1 MMQRILLVMFFISLL
16 FFAPIMRANQ
26 IGVASSRN
34 SQASGGASNAAA
46 ESPPTVR
53 ISPES
58 TTILQVD
65 DNFTVYVTVDNVVA
79 AGAAQVQLTYD
90 PRVLNVTEVAEGPFL
105 QSAGPTAVA
114 QLYAEENLTSLPPKG
129 EVYYA
134 SAIVGAEALIGASG
148 SGVLLN
154 VTFRVVSEGS
164 TVLHLLSYNEGTGTS
179 GTYFIHLNS
188 DLSQEVIPNLED
200 GHYGSLLAYSLS
212 ASTFKND
219 VPVTSNITLSDGN
232 MTMIQRAN
240 AVSSRSWLLVNGT
253 YYVQALIVQN
263 GLVYGSEQIQ
273 VNLTHNM
280 DLAIDFLFGSL
291 TISCLDAENRPMKN
305 CTLVY
310 SRGAQEQ
317 TRYSDN
323 LGSDTLEAYYGN
335 WTIKAYWMGVLVGKA
350 NANVNQS
357 EVGLS
362 LQCNVGDFTVVA
374 TDQYGYSVEVNV
386 TLRSDTYNLTQQG
399 YIHKPFENITFT
411 QIPLVEYNL
420 TIRNGFGTDT
430 YIISSGQTRQI
441 QIETLPALQ
450 KLVYLAIGAICG
462 IVTGSLAVWMFAR
475 RRRKSTVE

>member
-1 MMQRILLVMFFISLL
+1 MFFISLL
-16 FFAPIMRANQ
+16 FFVPIMRANQ

-34 SQASGGASNAAA
+34 SQAYGGASNAVA

-58 TTILQVD
+58 ITVLQVD
-65 DNFTVYVTVDNVVA
+65 DNFTVYVTVDDVVA
-79 AGAAQVQLTYD
+79 VVAAQVQLTYD

-105 QSAGPTAVA
+105 ESAGPTAVA
-114 QLYAEENLTSLPPKG
+114 QLYAEENLTSLPAKG

-134 SAIVGAEALIGASG
+134 SAIVGAEALMGASG

-164 TVLHLLSYNEGTGTS
+164 TVLHLLSYNEGTGRS

-188 DLSQEVIPNLED
+188 DSSLVEVIPNLED

-212 ASTFKND
+212 ASTFKSD
-219 VPVTSNITLSDGN
+219 VSVTSNITLSDGN

-263 GLVYGSEQIQ
+263 GFVYGSEQIQ

-280 DLAIDFLFGSL
+280 ELAIDFLFGNL
-291 TISCLDAENRPMKN
+291 TISCLDAESRPMKN

-310 SRGAQEQ
+310 SLGAQEQ
-317 TRYSDN
+317 TRYSDS

-386 TLRSDTYNLTQQG
+386 TLRSDAYNLTLQG
-399 YIHKPFENITFT
+399 YIYKPFENITFT
-411 QIPLVEYNL
+411 QIPLVQYNL

-441 QIETLPALQ
+441 QIETLPASQ
-450 KLVYLAIGAICG
+450 KLVYVAIGAICG

>member
-1 MMQRILLVMFFISLL
+1 V
-16 FFAPIMRANQ
+16 
-26 IGVASSRN
+26 
-34 SQASGGASNAAA
+34 
-46 ESPPTVR
+46 
-53 ISPES
+53 
-58 TTILQVD
+58 
-65 DNFTVYVTVDNVVA
+65 
-79 AGAAQVQLTYD
+79 
-90 PRVLNVTEVAEGPFL
+90 
-105 QSAGPTAVA
+105 
-114 QLYAEENLTSLPPKG
+114 
-129 EVYYA
+129 
-134 SAIVGAEALIGASG
+134 
-148 SGVLLN
+148 
-154 VTFRVVSEGS
+154 
-164 TVLHLLSYNEGTGTS
+164 
-179 GTYFIHLNS
+179 
-188 DLSQEVIPNLED
+188 EVIPNLED

-212 ASTFKND
+212 ASTFKSD
-219 VPVTSNITLSDGN
+219 VSVTSNITLSDGN

-263 GLVYGSEQIQ
+263 GFVYGSEQIQ

-280 DLAIDFLFGSL
+280 ELAIDFLFGNL
-291 TISCLDAENRPMKN
+291 TISCLDAESRPMKN

-310 SRGAQEQ
+310 SLGAQEQ
-317 TRYSDN
+317 TRYSDS

-374 TDQYGYSVEVNV
+374 TDQYGYTVEVNV

-430 YIISSGQTRQI
+430 YIISSGQTRHI

-450 KLVYLAIGAICG
+450 KLVYVAIGAICG